1 MRQTVGISNKIETL
15 KRLETYG
22 YQASYYV
29 LQDEELAA
37 EATKTALLELS
48 RDDAFF
54 DKSLTVQRDII
65 RKTIINT
72 SITVKQQAFY
82 LDSQT
87 IRPLPSG
94 S

>member
-1 MRQTVGISNKIETL
+1 MRQTVGLIRKVEAL

-22 YQASYYV
+22 YQASYYI

-48 RDDAFF
+48 KDDAFF
-54 DKSLTVQRDII
+54 DKSLTVQRDIM
-65 RKTIINT
+65 RKTIIHT
-72 SITVKQQAFY
+72 SITIKQQAFY

-87 IRPLPSG
+87 IRPLRSG